1 MCAAE
6 NINHKQLN
14 SITYL
19 LSRQTHNKTF
29 LLSRPT
35 NKYIRGEVRVGE
47 EQKHTALGKHFHH
60 HNKLR
65 TKAALWRAELI
76 KQNDYYRRMA
86 IDSEWKQAALRRG
99 ASACFRHKDFWTTWN
114 NDSFPVIGA
123 GRDCPICH
131 IKKNEKRSERFHS
144 YLGQKNIL
152 TNLVNQL
159 TQDETTTTAERKRKY
174 QSRRRTSNNNG
185 T

>member
-131 IKKNEKRSERFHS
+131 IKKMKNGQSVFTRTWDKKRYSQISSISSH
-144 YLGQKNIL
+144 GMKQ
-152 TNLVNQL
+152 Q
-159 TQDETTTTAERKRKY
+159 Q
-174 QSRRRTSNNNG
+174 Q
-185 T
+185 